1 MSVINCIWDFDGT
14 LFDTYPYICAALTEA
29 LRGYGFD
36 ADRTEMMYHMLET
49 IGNANDFFADRFGIN
64 RQELAGR
71 VSDIR
76 KRCGLLAEPFDGAK
90 EALESVINHGG
101 RNFMFSHSS
110 KGTIGEYFDRH
121 GLSPLFTEIV
131 TCRDNGF
138 AYKPSPDA
146 INYLID
152 AYSMDKQ
159 TTVMIGDRDLDLASG
174 RNAGVL
180 TCHFPC
186 PIAPQILRADFVLTS
201 LYAINDVL
209 DKLSAR

>member
-29 LRGYGFD
+29 LREYGFD

-49 IGNANDFFADRFGIN
+49 IGNAIDFYASRFGID

-71 VSDIR
+71 VSVIR
-76 KRCGLLAEPFDGAK
+76 KQTGLRAKPFDGAK
-90 EALESVINHGG
+90 EALESVILHGG

-110 KGTIGEYFDRH
+110 KSTVSEYFDGYGMTH
-121 GLSPLFTEIV
+121 LFTEIV
-131 TCRDNGF
+131 TCHDNKF

-146 INYLID
+146 INYLKN
-152 AYSMDKQ
+152 AYSMDVSK
-159 TTVMIGDRDLDLASG
+159 TVMIGDRELDLASG

-180 TCHFPC
+180 TCHIPC
-186 PIAPQILRADFVLTS
+186 KTAMQILNAHYKIES
-201 LYAINDVL
+201 LREIPAVL
-209 DKLSAR
+209 DKIAAR

>member
-14 LFDTYPYICAALTEA
+14 LFDTYPYICDALTEA
-29 LRGYGFD
+29 LAERGFG
-36 ADRTEMMYHMLET
+36 ACRTEMMYHMLET
-49 IGNANDFFADRFGIN
+49 IGNANNFYADRFGID
-64 RQELAGR
+64 RRELSGR
-71 VSDIR
+71 VSEIR
-76 KRCGLLAEPFDGAK
+76 TQNGLKALPFDGAK
-90 EALESVINHGG
+90 EALLAVIDHGG

-110 KGTIGEYFDRH
+110 KGTICEYFDRH
-121 GLSPLFTEIV
+121 GFTPLFTEIV
-131 TCRDNGF
+131 TCHDNGF

-152 AYSMDKQ
+152 AYSMDKA

-186 PIAPQILRADFVLTS
+186 PIAPQILRADFKLES
-201 LYAINDVL
+201 LGDITDML
-209 DKLSAR
+209 DKLATQ

>member
-36 ADRTEMMYHMLET
+36 ANSTEMMYHMLET
-49 IGNANDFFADRFGIN
+49 IGNAVDFYANRFGID
-64 RQELAGR
+64 RQELAGK

-76 KRCGLLAEPFDGAK
+76 KQRGLLAEPFDGAK
-90 EALESVINHGG
+90 EALKSVIKHGG

-110 KGTIGEYFDRH
+110 KGTIGDYFDRH
-121 GLSPLFTEIV
+121 GFTPLFTEIV
-131 TCRDNGF
+131 TCHDNKF

-159 TTVMIGDRDLDLASG
+159 TTVMIGDRELDLASG

-180 TCHFPC
+180 TCHIPC
-186 PIAPQILRADFVLTS
+186 KTAMQILNADYKIDS
-201 LYAINDVL
+201 LREIPAVL
-209 DKLSAR
+209 DKLAAR